1 MLEKTQLRVS
11 ETEGSKM
18 RLKVIQSLGN
28 SAWGMECSIE
38 IPNNLPNRLLA
49 IGKGQF
55 EVTTNEKG
63 GLLLTLHN

>member
-1 MLEKTQLRVS
+1 
-11 ETEGSKM
+11 M
-18 RLKVIQSLGN
+18 RLKVIQNFGDSE
-28 SAWGMECSIE
+28 WGMECSVE

-63 GLLLTLHN
+63 ELLLTLHN

>member
-1 MLEKTQLRVS
+1 
-11 ETEGSKM
+11 M
-18 RLKVIQSLGN
+18 RLKVIQRMGESE
-28 SAWGMECSIE
+28 WGMECSVE

-63 GLLLTLHN
+63 ELILTLHN